1 MGSLS
6 YYSKMVKH
14 LIFIA
19 ISSLLW
25 CFGPDQVSGASPA
38 LSRQQ
43 EPDDAIVIE
52 AGDGIT
58 PVDGPAGPSIIGS
71 VDNVF
76 KALKDYDQYR
86 CIEKMLCEAMSENT
100 DDIPGLDTLVNA
112 ITGESPVSS
121 IPQTLASTFGN
132 GLGGSGS
139 RPPSI
144 FGGGPSRP
152 PTSSS
157 AGSSLF
163 STFENLIFG
172 KRRSAVATGASHFS
186 RPFGSQHRPVQ
197 QQRRPPQRFRQANN
211 IRRPPIRRPTSSN
224 SPFISRREDE
234 AFRPSRPIRTKRQT
248 RLQGNII
255 RLMQATGMDSLHAF
269 PYVRAALIGHA
280 TRDRRTGN
288 RVTRRG
294 SACSQ
299 LFQDCPSNS
308 DSLLDYFNNHNG
320 GIFNQVQPSVDNEV
334 APIVQAILADVVG
347 GGGTSSTGPQTAAS
361 TAGEGSFLDSGLF
374 QAGDS
379 LFTNAII
386 NGVTGAI
393 EGGIEAETSIIDSI
407 VDSLVGKKR

>member
-1 MGSLS
+1 MCTKIIIGFSFLE
-6 YYSKMVKH
+6 KMMH
-14 LIFIA
+14 LELIFYNHFYFF
-19 ISSLLW
+19 SH
-25 CFGPDQVSGASPA
+25 
-38 LSRQQ
+38 
-43 EPDDAIVIE
+43 
-52 AGDGIT
+52 T
-58 PVDGPAGPSIIGS
+58 
-71 VDNVF
+71 
-76 KALKDYDQYR
+76 YR
-86 CIEKMLCEAMSENT
+86 CEAMSENT

-172 KRRSAVATGASHFS
+172 KRRSAVPTGASHFS

-255 RLMQATGMDSLHAF
+255 RLDLELYL
-269 PYVRAALIGHA
+269 PNY
-280 TRDRRTGN
+280 
-288 RVTRRG
+288 
-294 SACSQ
+294 
-299 LFQDCPSNS
+299 NS
-308 DSLLDYFNNHNG
+308 
-320 GIFNQVQPSVDNEV
+320 
-334 APIVQAILADVVG
+334 
-347 GGGTSSTGPQTAAS
+347 
-361 TAGEGSFLDSGLF
+361 
-374 QAGDS
+374 
-379 LFTNAII
+379 
-386 NGVTGAI
+386 
-393 EGGIEAETSIIDSI
+393 
-407 VDSLVGKKR
+407 